1 MKDIFKD
8 KHKESKIKNEKEK
21 EKEKDN
27 RLSPRFRVVYSQGVL
42 DTYHIVV
49 DTKTGVNYLFAVSGN
64 AGGLTP
70 LLDEKGQP
78 VVTLDETK

>member
-8 KHKESKIKNEKEK
+8 KHKESKIKN